1 MPSNWAYIPL
11 SKELKTDIENF
22 KKNIPREW
30 QCDYYGRPLSDG
42 ADSNTS
48 TNITFLLNL
57 PARKQEQIIQNLESL
72 LGSTPAFSIRFGEL
86 FFSRVDRIRE
96 IQGIHCIGIAV
107 GDKDGIL
114 RALRE
119 KAAKETNGKI
129 PYDGPGHLSLV
140 YILPAFAEE
149 AKKYMMEKKRFF
161 KGKRIVVQHV
171 DAEFWDGN
179 SYRFDLVN
187 QNI

>member
-11 SKELKTDIENF
+11 TGDLKNDIIAF
-22 KKNIPREW
+22 KKNIPKEW
-30 QCDYYGRPLSDG
+30 QCDYYGRPLSESTED
-42 ADSNTS
+42 NTS

-57 PARKQEQIIQNLESL
+57 PARKQEEVMQSLESL
-72 LGSTPAFSIRFGEL
+72 LGSTPSFSIRFGEL

-96 IQGIHCIGIAV
+96 VQGVHCIGIAV
-107 GDKDGIL
+107 GDKDGTL

-119 KAAKETNGKI
+119 KAAKETRGKI

-140 YILPAFAEE
+140 YILPNYAEE

-179 SYRFDLVN
+179 SYRVDLVN
-187 QNI
+187 QNL

>member
-11 SKELKTDIENF
+11 TGDLKNDIIAF
-22 KKNIPREW
+22 KQNIPKEW
-30 QCDYYGRPLSDG
+30 QCDYYGRPITESTD
-42 ADSNTS
+42 DKTS

-57 PARKQEQIIQNLESL
+57 PARKQEQVMQNLESL
-72 LGSTPAFSIRFGEL
+72 LSSTPSFSIRFGEL

-96 IQGIHCIGIAV
+96 IQGVHCIGIAV
-107 GDKDGIL
+107 GDKDGTL

-119 KAAKETNGKI
+119 KAAKKTQGKI
-129 PYDGPGHLSLV
+129 PYEGPGHLSLV
-140 YILPAFAEE
+140 YILPAYAEE

-179 SYRFDLVN
+179 SYRVDLAN
-187 QNI
+187 QNL